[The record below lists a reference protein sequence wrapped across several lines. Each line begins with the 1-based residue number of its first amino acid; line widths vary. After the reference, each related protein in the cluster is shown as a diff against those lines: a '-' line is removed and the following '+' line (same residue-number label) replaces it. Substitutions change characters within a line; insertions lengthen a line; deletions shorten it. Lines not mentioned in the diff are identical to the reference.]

1 MVDGQTSTPGRRRGV
16 EFRQGGLALRGAA
29 RLTRCLKMRLPL
41 AEQVRQ
47 LRKVDRDPP
56 RLVAREQLGRAF

>member
-1 MVDGQTSTPGRRRGV
+1 MVKLAHLEGAGGV
-16 EFRQGGLALRGAA
+16 EFRQGGLALRGAT

-56 RLVAREQLGRAF
+56 RLVARL